1 MVKHLVKPLGLLA
14 LGAAFM
20 LFAAPLGPDAEAQQL
35 SAKQYAAQK
44 SRAKHYRRRGRRSY
58 FYQHGTRYNF
68 RKRTY
73 FPWYEGT
80 TAEAFYMQFDKRFG
94 D

>member
-1 MVKHLVKPLGLLA
+1 MVKHVVKPLGFLA
-14 LGAAFM
+14 LGAALVM
-20 LFAAPLGPDAEAQQL
+20 FAAPLGPGAVAQQL
-35 SAKQYAAQK
+35 SAKQYEAQK
-44 SRAKHYRRRGRRSY
+44 ARAKYYRRRGRRSY
-58 FYQHGTRYNF
+58 FYHNGTRYNF